1 MRAVRMHAYKQ
12 PLILEDVPIP
22 DVAPK
27 ASAPTPDSDLL
38 TFGSQPQVSICPH
51 LLVPFPLCSPMLWLI
66 PTEVPTLQ
74 GIPALLRSFP
84 IQIRMGVSRD

>member
-1 MRAVRMHAYKQ
+1 MHAYKQ